1 MHKSYEAE
9 LKTLGER
16 AAGKAVA
23 GTAAVGGGAGSDD
36 LAAWQAREAQAVQRA
51 KTYEGAL
58 ASAKEHI
65 AQLEASS
72 EGLASSAAF
81 EDSRRRASELQ
92 GELRT
97 TKLELTRVSKALD
110 KRDVEAASL
119 EA

>member
-1 MHKSYEAE
+1 MVC
-9 LKTLGER
+9 GVR
-16 AAGKAVA
+16 GR
-23 GTAAVGGGAGSDD
+23 
-36 LAAWQAREAQAVQRA
+36 QPPA

-65 AQLEASS
+65 AQLEVSS
-72 EGLASSAAF
+72 EGLAWCAAF
-81 EDSRRRASELQ
+81 EDSRRRCASDLR

-110 KRDVEAASL
+110 KRDVEVASL